1 MYLCTVKAQ
10 AELMQKHLNKLL
22 SFLNRNVDLPFSIK
36 RKVLDAC
43 FVSSILYSG
52 ETWLTSDLKAL
63 ESMYTTAIKALL
75 GVRKSTCT
83 DLCLIESGYPTLK
96 ALVMKRRIDFL
107 KKTIP
112 HLDREDPLSR
122 ALDLCEKANT
132 NGYKYLMKVINTG
145 VDPIEEDLKCIRSS
159 ILTKA
164 PTSTKRETYLR
175 MNASLEIHP
184 VYNTYAKEHRRIEFT
199 RMRIGAHRL
208 RIETGRWSR
217 TPGENRVC
225 RSGSSGRKSC
235 VV

>member
-43 FVSSILYSG
+43 CVSSILYSG
-52 ETWLTSDLKAL
+52 ETRLTSDLKAL

-75 GVRKSTCT
+75 GVKKSTCT

-132 NGYKYLMKVINTG
+132 NAVNGYKYLMKVINTG
-145 VDPIEEDLKCIRSS
+145 VDPIEEDLRCIRSS

-175 MNASLEIHP
+175 MNASWRYTQCIIL
-184 VYNTYAKEHRRIEFT
+184 
-199 RMRIGAHRL
+199 ML
-208 RIETGRWSR
+208 RSTAVLSS
-217 TPGENRVC
+217 PG
-225 RSGSSGRKSC
+225 
-235 VV
+235 

>member
-1 MYLCTVKAQ
+1 MYTYRSCIYICHWPDKHSESSSGADAEAPQQ
-10 AELMQKHLNKLL
+10 AVVFPQQEY
-22 SFLNRNVDLPFSIK
+22 RPIPFSIK

-43 FVSSILYSG
+43 FVSSILYAG

-112 HLDREDPLSR
+112 HLDREDPLRR

-145 VDPIEEDLKCIRSS
+145 V
-159 ILTKA
+159 
-164 PTSTKRETYLR
+164 
-175 MNASLEIHP
+175 
-184 VYNTYAKEHRRIEFT
+184 
-199 RMRIGAHRL
+199 
-208 RIETGRWSR
+208 
-217 TPGENRVC
+217 
-225 RSGSSGRKSC
+225 
-235 VV
+235 